1 MNEDYLWDKTGEP
14 DPEIQQLEEIFG
26 TLRYLPKP
34 LEIPQDIV
42 PPRRQRNHFPVL
54 AIAAS
59 ILLALLAAG
68 VWLRVRTERKP
79 EPKTAVVTPVL
90 NEKTPAG
97 TPSGIGPVNNAD
109 QAKNKPT
116 NNEEEARNNEQVRK
130 GGLPPLPRNKYHT
143 RSPALTGQERE
154 EALAAKQQLMMAL
167 RLTSEKL
174 NLVHR
179 KMQIPIPSNQ
189 IKNQHRVG

>member
-14 DPEIQQLEEIFG
+14 DPEVQELEEILG
-26 TLRYLPKP
+26 TLRYQPKP
-34 LEIPQDIV
+34 LAIPQDILL
-42 PPRRQRNHFPVL
+42 PRRQRSYFPIL

-68 VWLRVRTERKP
+68 VWLRVRTERDVQ
-79 EPKTAVVTPVL
+79 PKTAVVTPVV
-90 NEKTPAG
+90 NEKTPE
-97 TPSGIGPVNNAD
+97 PERVV
-109 QAKNKPT
+109 KNSTAP
-116 NNEEEARNNEQVRK
+116 ASEQVKK
-130 GGLPPLPRNKYHT
+130 GSLPRNKYHQQP
-143 RSPALTGQERE
+143 SALAQQERE
-154 EALAAKQQLMMAL
+154 EALAAKQQLMIAL

-179 KMQIPIPSNQ
+179 KMQIPTPSNQ